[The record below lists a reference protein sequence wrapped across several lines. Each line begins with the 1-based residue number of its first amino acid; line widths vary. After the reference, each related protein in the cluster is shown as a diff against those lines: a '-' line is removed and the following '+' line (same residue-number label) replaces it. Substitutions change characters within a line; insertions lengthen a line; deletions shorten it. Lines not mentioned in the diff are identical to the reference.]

1 MYVNVILQSQSLL
14 STVVGRNVYSSFM
27 ASCSDSERGMKV
39 SSFVNKG
46 EYVVCHPFSRY
57 KDKNW
62 GDEKW
67 RPLFSFFI
75 EKKFNI
81 VLTGGPAKDE
91 RQRIDRL
98 TAGFD
103 TQRILNAS
111 GLLTFGQCRN
121 VIDKARLYIGVDTAT
136 SHIAAATGVDCI
148 CLFGPTDVIT

>member
-1 MYVNVILQSQSLL
+1 
-14 STVVGRNVYSSFM
+14 
-27 ASCSDSERGMKV
+27 MK
-39 SSFVNKG
+39 NG
-46 EYVVCHPFSRY
+46 EPCF
-57 KDKNW
+57 
-62 GDEKW
+62 
-67 RPLFSFFI
+67 LFFI